1 MTSRRRE
8 LIRNRLLLEQQRNVI
23 FHLDNDI
30 AELLENSHIQF
41 LLHNNDEQ
49 LIIEYYYRRREL
61 SYINCITQFEEI
73 KNDISALQVGDDDKL
88 LLEIETGDYQVY
100 YDINRIFHFLND
112 EKLAMID
119 FNGDDVRTEI
129 YEEINSFISYEI
141 LMLKR
146 IKLVI
151 DSRIIER
158 GLTSPTIN
166 QKIQTFLKT
175 VNERLAIF
183 ESIDKDKIKDL
194 ISSLDKKRRKIVK
207 YSLKPLYLLQ
217 KIVELAF
224 TAIIK
229 ITKTEVIQLITEA
242 IQLSKTIIQQRNY
255 TGIKKQ
261 KELFKTL
268 KTRFLS
274 KDYNTIDEYT
284 KRFNNLKEE
293 KIREKKELTHKSL
306 TLSDNI
312 RTQCVSIFSKF
323 KDSEVLIEKCKKY
336 NATLSNKKE
345 IDKNFYLLKEEFE
358 FEFDDTE
365 LRRTTATPNVINYI
379 NNSIASLFARYLL
392 FNENM
397 RFNDLDS
404 YFVIN
409 KILIQETPDGAYKEI
424 RQSGIDAGGVKRDFI
439 NALTTELFEKKI
451 FISRDGSNKYFLNP
465 EFEPDKEFKHVV
477 DTIAQT
483 IDFNFKSI
491 NTVIEFYTFIGL
503 LLSFFLV
510 NECGIKHTLSL
521 GIMALFNTTKPL
533 DKFDYIYCLIDDFPD
548 LAYSLFSLLDEKD
561 KIKDIYMTYNDT
573 FSLYTPKRGKEPNK
587 DVNDANIED
596 YIVKLAT
603 FMMTKTVLRKNIDIT
618 RQSGEPNEL
627 FDSRY
632 ENIETRSEIAY
643 KSLANGISTSIK
655 TKLESS
661 KIPIKTITSYLT
673 AGNMSNE
680 IITELKENFIQST
693 EISTM
698 KNLFISHVLTKP
710 DGMSEV
716 DYFDFM
722 TKLLQFWSGST
733 FFKKNER
740 YRIEINSAL
749 SPEHLP
755 QSHTCYFIIDL
766 PLYTSGTV
774 LFEKLE
780 MAISNVEVGIG
791 LRGGAGKNKK
801 RKPLRKYN

>member
-73 KNDISALQVGDDDKL
+73 KNDIGALQVGDDDKL

-141 LMLKR
+141 LLLKR

-151 DSRIIER
+151 DHRIIER
-158 GLTSPTIN
+158 DLTSPTIN

-323 KDSEVLIEKCKKY
+323 KDSEVLIERCKKY

-379 NNSIASLFARYLL
+379 NNSIASLFGRYLL

-548 LAYSLFSLLDEKD
+548 LAYSLFSLVDEKD
-561 KIKDIYMTYNDT
+561 KIKDTYMTYNDT

-661 KIPIKTITSYLT
+661 KIPLKTITSYLT

-710 DGMSEV
+710 EGMSEV

-780 MAISNVEVGIG
+780 KAVNYIEEGIG
-791 LRGGAGKNKK
+791 LQGGGRK
-801 RKPLRKYN
+801 RKILKKLKKVN